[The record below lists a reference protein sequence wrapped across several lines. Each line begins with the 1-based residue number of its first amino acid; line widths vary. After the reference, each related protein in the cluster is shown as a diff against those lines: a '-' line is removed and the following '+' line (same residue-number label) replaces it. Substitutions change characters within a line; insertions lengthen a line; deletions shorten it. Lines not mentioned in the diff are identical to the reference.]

1 MERDELVAY
10 LRERGYELAGGGFR
24 TRANVAGKLFAYL
37 IRKDLTVTV
46 AFPTRER
53 LLPPVELADRLADE
67 ADKSCAD
74 KYHQDMGD
82 MQA

>member
-10 LRERGYELAGGGFR
+10 LRERGYELAGGFR
-24 TRANVAGKLFAYL
+24 TRANTPRTLFAYL